1 MSGIVISER
10 FSFLQNKK
18 ILITDKRNHIGG
30 NCYDYYDKKTNILM
44 NKYGINLFHTNDE
57 KVLNILTSFVNGK
70 KWVHKVLGFTH

>member
-1 MSGIVISER
+1 MSGIVIAER

-57 KVLNILTSFVNGK
+57 KVFEYIYKFCKWKKNGYIK
-70 KWVHKVLGFTH
+70 Y